1 MADLGV
7 VLLNLGGPETLD
19 DVEPYLRN
27 LFEDPY
33 ILEFPFG
40 LGWLRKPLA
49 RRIARSRAP
58 ESRENYA
65 KIGGGSPLNRYTTEQ
80 AAALEAE
87 LGKRG
92 HSARVVFAQR
102 AWKPRA
108 EVAAA
113 TLLEAGIKRGVMLPL
128 YPQFARVT
136 TQSAFEDFDEAWK
149 GAGGTGG
156 VTWSKVRSYPTEK
169 RYLEAIAA
177 DIRVMFERIPAERR
191 ETTALFFSAH
201 GLPLRAARHPQ
212 ETYPAE
218 VKATVEGVLAELR
231 WRGRTHTGF
240 QSRVGPVK
248 WLEPFPEAVIETMV
262 ADKMTDAVVYPVA
275 FVSDHSETLYE
286 LDLLYGDL
294 ARARGL
300 GWHRVSALNDRP
312 LFISALA
319 DLVER
324 VLQE

>member
-7 VLLNLGGPETLD
+7 VLLNLGAPETLD

-27 LFEDPY
+27 LFSDPY

-40 LGWLRKPLA
+40 LRWLRTPLA
-49 RRIARSRAP
+49 KRIAKRRAP

-65 KIGGGSPLNRYTTEQ
+65 KIGGGSPLNRYTTQQ

-87 LGKRG
+87 LAKRG
-92 HSARVVFAQR
+92 HSAKVVFAQR

-113 TLLEAGIKRGVMLPL
+113 ALAQAGIKRGVMLPL

-136 TQSAFEDFDEAWK
+136 TQSAFEDFDEAWESA
-149 GAGGTGG
+149 GARG
-156 VTWSKVRSYPTEK
+156 VSWKKIRSYPAEK
-169 RYLEAIAA
+169 RYLEAVSA
-177 DIRVMFERIPAERR
+177 DIRLTLEQVPAERR
-191 ETTALFFSAH
+191 ATTALFFSAH

-218 VKATVEGVLAELR
+218 VKATVNGVLAELG
-231 WRGRTHTGF
+231 WTGRTHTGF

-248 WLEPFPEAVIETMV
+248 WLEPFPEAVIDAMV
-262 ADKMTDAVVYPVA
+262 AEKTTDAVVYPVA

-286 LDLLYGDL
+286 LDMQYGDI
-294 ARARGL
+294 ARAKGL
-300 GWHRVSALNDRP
+300 SWHRVPALNDRP
-312 LFISALA
+312 LFNAALA